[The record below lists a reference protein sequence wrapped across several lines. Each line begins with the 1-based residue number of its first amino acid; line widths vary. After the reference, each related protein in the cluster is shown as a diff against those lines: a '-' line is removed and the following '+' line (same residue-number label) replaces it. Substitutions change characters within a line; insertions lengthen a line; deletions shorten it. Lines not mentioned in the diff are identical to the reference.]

1 MVQLRLH
8 VPILRVWVRSLAG
21 ELRSHMPCSQKI
33 QDIKQKQYCHKFN
46 KIFKTGVHIKKIK
59 YINKITLKK
68 KISVLVVLCGAPLKT
83 GELVFRPGH
92 GFCWSCPQHPC
103 SSYPGPTP
111 LPSSWGPSHTVRLCL
126 GGEVS
131 GWFVF

>member
-1 MVQLRLH
+1 MVKTLPSNTGGPGLI
-8 VPILRVWVRSLAG
+8 PGWGAG
-21 ELRSHMPCSQKI
+21 IPHTSQPEN
-33 QDIKQKQYCHKFN
+33 QNIKQKQYCHKFN

-68 KISVLVVLCGAPLKT
+68 KIYVLVVLCGAPLKT

-111 LPSSWGPSHTVRLCL
+111 LPSSWGPSHIVRLCL